1 MTFRIRDEHVR
12 GTAPLPSPGELFDEL
27 PVSESAAANVAASR
41 GAVRQVLSGR
51 DTRPLVIVGP
61 CSIDDPGAALDYGE
75 RLKEV
80 ADQVSDHLLIVMR
93 VYFEKPRTTIGWKG
107 LISDPAL
114 DGTGDMATGLRIARR
129 LLLDVAELGL
139 PTATE
144 FLEPVIPQYL
154 AELVAWAAIGA
165 RTTESPT
172 HRQLASGLSMPVGF
186 KNGTDGSLK
195 IALDA
200 MEAAAHP
207 HHFLGI
213 DQDGRVAVVETTGNP
228 DRHLILR
235 GGGGHTNFDAD
246 SVGRA
251 VKRLKARSL
260 PERVLV
266 DCAHGNSNKDP
277 RRQRHVAGALSDQV
291 AGGSESVLGWMIE
304 SYLLE
309 GRQDIGPDPSTRL
322 RGMSTTDPCLG
333 WDDTARLLLES
344 AEAMAAA
351 QRGRV
356 GG

>member
-27 PVSESAAANVAASR
+27 PVSPELAAAVAHGR
-41 GAVRQVLSGR
+41 GAVRRAVAG
-51 DTRPLVIVGP
+51 DDPRPLVIVGP
-61 CSIDDPGAALDYGE
+61 CSIDDPSTALEYGE
-75 RLKEV
+75 RLKRV
-80 ADQVSDHLLIVMR
+80 ADQVADELLVVMR

-114 DGTGDMATGLRIARR
+114 DGTGDIATGIRVARR
-129 LLLDVAELGL
+129 LLLDVAAIGL
-139 PTATE
+139 PAATE

-207 HHFLGI
+207 HHFMGI
-213 DQDGRVAVVETTGNP
+213 DHAGRVAVVETTGNP

-235 GGGGHTNFDAD
+235 GGGGYTNYGPQ
-246 SVGRA
+246 SVARA
-251 VKRLKARSL
+251 VERLRKRGL
-260 PERVLV
+260 PDRVLV

-277 RRQRHVAGALSDQV
+277 RRQPVVARSLSDQL
-291 AGGSESVLGWMIE
+291 AEGSRSILGWMIE
-304 SYLLE
+304 SYLVE
-309 GRQDIGPDPSTRL
+309 GRQDIGGDPAQRV
-322 RGMSTTDPCLG
+322 RGLSATDPCLG
-333 WDDTARLLLES
+333 WADTERLLMES
-344 AEAMAAA
+344 AERAAA
-351 QRGRV
+351 A
-356 GG
+356 

>member
-1 MTFRIRDEHVR
+1 M
-12 GTAPLPSPGELFDEL
+12 PSPGELFEEL
-27 PVSESAAANVAASR
+27 PVSDAAAEAVAR
-41 GAVRQVLSGR
+41 GRGDVRRVLSG
-51 DTRPLVIVGP
+51 DDPRPLVIVGP
-61 CSIDDPGAALDYGE
+61 CSIDDPSAALEYAE
-75 RLKEV
+75 RLKGLSE
-80 ADQVSDHLLIVMR
+80 QVSEQLLVVMR

-114 DGTGDMATGLRIARR
+114 DGTGDIAMGIRVARR
-129 LLLDVAELGL
+129 LLLDVAEMGL
-139 PTATE
+139 PAATE

-213 DQDGRVAVVETTGNP
+213 DHAGRVAVVETTGNP

-235 GGGGHTNFDAD
+235 GGGGETNFDEESVARA
-246 SVGRA
+246 VGR
-251 VKRLKARSL
+251 LRSRGL
-260 PERVLV
+260 PDRVLV

-277 RRQRHVAGALSDQV
+277 RRQPDVARSLTGQMAS
-291 AGGSESVLGWMIE
+291 GSHSILGWMIE
-304 SYLLE
+304 SYLVE
-309 GRQDIGPDPSTRL
+309 GRQAIGPDPSTRVKGL
-322 RGMSTTDPCLG
+322 SATDPCLG
-333 WDDTARLLLES
+333 WEDTERLIMES
-344 AEAMAAA
+344 ANELVAA
-351 QRGRV
+351 
-356 GG
+356 